1 MKRSLSNLLSIAPGE
16 EQKTSLLYT
25 LHLLFYL
32 GLMWG
37 DAARETLFLSA
48 WSADDLALVFV
59 AYAVIGFIMGLA
71 YTFVADRISNGALL
85 KIIMGIMVLWLISVQ
100 IMLRTNGGP
109 HGAVYPYFYLVYS
122 AFRDLSTMH
131 ILLYI
136 NDFYDTRASK
146 RALPLMLSAG
156 IAGGTLAGF
165 TTKLLSQWI
174 GLNNTPMV
182 WAACLGLC
190 FIIILVIE
198 RRLSGDLEQIEHLRK
213 KTLDSQTKEGQ
224 GSKAASGLQN
234 LREGFEFVRKS
245 GLLRWL
251 AVGTFVMVLLMN
263 LLIYQSSREFASQYA
278 NNPNGLFEFYG
289 ILGGISNVSGLLIQS
304 LFLSNMINWLGVGSM
319 NLLFPIITL
328 GAISAINFVPGM
340 ASAVFSRL
348 DTSAIKQT
356 FRNPLDAMLYNSV
369 PVNSKTRARGF
380 INGLIVPIGTL
391 ASGLVVLAIKSHL
404 ITGPL
409 IISIGVGAAVLY
421 VLVMF
426 TVRREYGRS
435 MTSLL
440 SGDEIGIFSQDQ
452 SEALPPDP
460 ATVVWLR
467 NKLQSLPADAS
478 ADGQAVFINQI
489 LYDMDARAALP
500 MTLEMANQRG
510 TFFRK
515 GIIELLDQANLD
527 NTDFVNL
534 CQRNLDDSE
543 PVVREAAA
551 GALLNYLK
559 RDASRRV
566 DGSGNSILNNLY
578 THLNEFGIDEQTE
591 LIILLLQ
598 YGSLVQQTNAQS
610 TLDLWL
616 DSATKDMVEAN
627 DETRTQTLAA
637 GLIVLVEAERQR
649 LQKLYGSGFENN
661 SALRQKVSKETSR
674 LIELVNSMLKHPVP
688 DMRHQLIPAM
698 VRQCKYIH
706 WDSEHWAVQGLVKL
720 LEDPE
725 ENVRLAAVE
734 ELLEEVKTIPLKP
747 VVWLALNDSSLAVRR
762 LSCKLPIQLKLA
774 EMQMLRAC
782 LDGNAAQN
790 AAYRTES
797 AIYLLI
803 QSGQRGMRTA
813 LGKAAESLVNDTYWL
828 TLQGL
833 ALKDLALSKK
843 PSHPGASIMFNAFQE
858 ASFSVLE
865 RVFWLMSADSS
876 EEEVQAVQRAL
887 PSSDTAERANAAEAL
902 ESILPPVVARQLGRL
917 LDGSSAEVI
926 VDCAEKELGLH
937 LPTPIQVLQNAWPQL
952 NSQNTRPSIPQRL
965 QNFYN
970 DGWLTTAAIYLL
982 TDVQLSDLS
991 PQSIQTQT
999 LHETV
1004 LRTLEMD
1011 VRPNVQEAAKLAL
1024 AHEDSNS
1031 KEIAMS
1037 SSQSLTLIEKVIFLK
1052 EVPFFSG
1059 LSLQEI
1065 CILAGISEE
1074 ASYPAEHKI
1083 FSQGDNTKSLYL
1095 VIHGQ
1100 VSVQQQTRTGS
1111 IVRLS
1116 TLGAKDYFAETS
1128 LFDGAP
1134 HQADVVAIEPVDI
1147 LLIRQSTLFTLIRR
1161 RPDIGLS
1168 LLKALSQ
1175 RLRETYAQV
1184 AQSER
1189 AKPQKL
1195 VSLYDKMER

>member
-16 EQKTSLLYT
+16 EQKTSLLYA

-48 WSADDLALVFV
+48 WSADDLAYVFV

-100 IMLRTNGGP
+100 IMLKTNGGP
-109 HGAVYPYFYLVYS
+109 RGAVYPYFYLVYS

-174 GLNNTPMV
+174 GLKNTPLV
-182 WAACLGLC
+182 WAVCLALC

-198 RRLSGDLEQIEHLRK
+198 RRLSGDLEQIERLRK
-213 KTLDSQTKEGQ
+213 KSLASQTKEGH
-224 GSKAASGLQN
+224 STKKSNGLQN
-234 LREGFEFVRKS
+234 LREGFEFVRQS

-251 AVGTFVMVLLMN
+251 AVGTFVMVVLMN
-263 LLIYQSSREFASQYA
+263 MLIYQSSREFASQFA

-304 LFLSNMINWLGVGSM
+304 LFLSNMINWLGVGTM
-319 NLLFPIITL
+319 NLVFPIVTL
-328 GAISAINFVPGM
+328 GAISAINFVPGL
-340 ASAVFSRL
+340 ASAVYSRL

-391 ASGLVVLAIKSHL
+391 AAGLIVLAIKSQL

-440 SGDEIGIFSQDQ
+440 AGDEIAAFSQDQ

-467 NKLQSLPADAS
+467 NKLKSLPMDTS
-478 ADGQAVFINQI
+478 ADGQAVFVSQI
-489 LYDMDARAALP
+489 LYDMDSRSALP
-500 MTLEMANQRG
+500 VMFEMANQRG
-510 TFFRK
+510 SFFRK
-515 GIIELLDQANLD
+515 GIIELLDQSNLD
-527 NTDFVNL
+527 NTDFINL
-534 CQRNLDDSE
+534 CQRSLEDPE
-543 PVVREAAA
+543 LVVREAAA
-551 GALLNYLK
+551 GALLNFIK
-559 RDASRRV
+559 RDASQRV
-566 DGSGNSILNNLY
+566 DGSSGISILNSLY
-578 THLNEFGIDEQTE
+578 ACLGELGLDEQAE
-591 LIILLLQ
+591 LIVLLLQ

-610 TLDLWL
+610 TLDHWL
-616 DSATKDMVEAN
+616 ESAAKDSSIIDNENSAK
-627 DETRTQTLAA
+627 TLAA
-637 GLIVLVEAERQR
+637 GLIVLVEAERQD
-649 LQKLYGSGFENN
+649 LQKVHGSGFENN
-661 SALRQKVSKETSR
+661 PALRRRISEEASR
-674 LIELVNSMLKHPVP
+674 LTDLVNAMLEHPAPYV
-688 DMRHQLIPAM
+688 RRQLIPAL
-698 VRQCKYIH
+698 VRQVQYIH
-706 WDSEHWAVQGLVKL
+706 WDSEHWAVKSLIKL
-720 LEDPE
+720 LEDSE
-725 ENVRLAAVE
+725 ENVRFTVVE
-734 ELLEEVKTIPLKP
+734 ELQEEVKTIPLKP
-747 VVWLALNDSSLAVRR
+747 VVWQALNDPDLTVRR
-762 LSCKLPIQLKLA
+762 LACKLPIHLKLA
-774 EMQMLRAC
+774 ELQMLRGC
-782 LDGNAAQN
+782 LDGSAIQN
-790 AAYRTES
+790 APYRAES

-803 QSGQRGMRTA
+803 QANPRGMSTA

-833 ALKDLALSKK
+833 ALKELALGNN
-843 PSHPGASIMFNAFQE
+843 PSRPGARIMFNAFQE
-858 ASFSVLE
+858 ASLSVLE

-887 PSSDTAERANAAEAL
+887 PSGDPAERANAAEAL
-902 ESILPPVVARQLGRL
+902 EAVLPPVVARQLARL
-917 LDGSSAEVI
+917 LDGSPSEEI
-926 VDCAEKELGLH
+926 VSCAENELGLH
-937 LPTPIQVLQNAWPQL
+937 PPTLMQVLQNAWPQL
-952 NSQNTRPSIPQRL
+952 NSQNTRPSIPHRL

-970 DGWLTTAAIYLL
+970 DGWLTTTAIYLL
-982 TDVQLSDLS
+982 TEIKLSDLS
-991 PQSIQTQT
+991 RQSIQTQT
-999 LHETV
+999 LRES
-1004 LRTLEMD
+1004 LMRTIEVD
-1011 VRPNVQEAAKLAL
+1011 SRPNVLEAARLVL
-1024 AHEDSNS
+1024 AHEDSNQ
-1031 KEIAMS
+1031 KETAM
-1037 SSQSLTLIEKVIFLK
+1037 SLTLIEKVIFLK
-1052 EVPFFSG
+1052 EVPFFSE
-1059 LSLQEI
+1059 LSVQEI

-1074 ASYPAEHKI
+1074 VSYPADHKI

-1111 IVRLS
+1111 IVRLKALS
-1116 TLGAKDYFAETS
+1116 AKDYFAETS
-1128 LFDGAP
+1128 IFDGAP
-1134 HQADVVAIEPVDI
+1134 HQADVVTIEPVDI

-1195 VSLYDKMER
+1195 VSLYDKMENS

>member
-1 MKRSLSNLLSIAPGE
+1 
-16 EQKTSLLYT
+16 
-25 LHLLFYL
+25 
-32 GLMWG
+32 
-37 DAARETLFLSA
+37 
-48 WSADDLALVFV
+48 
-59 AYAVIGFIMGLA
+59 
-71 YTFVADRISNGALL
+71 
-85 KIIMGIMVLWLISVQ
+85 
-100 IMLRTNGGP
+100 
-109 HGAVYPYFYLVYS
+109 
-122 AFRDLSTMH
+122 
-131 ILLYI
+131 
-136 NDFYDTRASK
+136 
-146 RALPLMLSAG
+146 
-156 IAGGTLAGF
+156 
-165 TTKLLSQWI
+165 
-174 GLNNTPMV
+174 
-182 WAACLGLC
+182 
-190 FIIILVIE
+190 
-198 RRLSGDLEQIEHLRK
+198 
-213 KTLDSQTKEGQ
+213 
-224 GSKAASGLQN
+224 
-234 LREGFEFVRKS
+234 
-245 GLLRWL
+245 
-251 AVGTFVMVLLMN
+251 
-263 LLIYQSSREFASQYA
+263 
-278 NNPNGLFEFYG
+278 
-289 ILGGISNVSGLLIQS
+289 
-304 LFLSNMINWLGVGSM
+304 
-319 NLLFPIITL
+319 
-328 GAISAINFVPGM
+328 
-340 ASAVFSRL
+340 VFSRL

-369 PVNSKTRARGF
+369 PLNSKTRARGF

-391 ASGLVVLAIKSHL
+391 AAGLIVLAIKSQL

-409 IISIGVGAAVLY
+409 IISIGLGAAVLY

-426 TVRREYGRS
+426 NVRREYGRS

-440 SGDEIGIFSQDQ
+440 AGDEIAILSQDQ
-452 SEALPPDP
+452 SEVLPPDP

-467 NKLQSLPADAS
+467 NKLQSLSADAS
-478 ADGQAVFINQI
+478 TDGQAVFVSQI
-489 LYDMDARAALP
+489 LYDMDARSALP
-500 MTLEMANQRG
+500 VMFEMANQRG

-527 NTDFVNL
+527 HTEFVDL

-543 PVVREAAA
+543 AVVREAAA
-551 GALLNYLK
+551 GALLNYIK
-559 RDASRRV
+559 RDVNRRV
-566 DGSGNSILNNLY
+566 DGSGNSILNSLY
-578 THLNEFGIDEQTE
+578 AHINELALAEQTE

-616 DSATKDMVEAN
+616 ESATKDINVA
-627 DETRTQTLAA
+627 DGETRAQTLAA
-637 GLIVLVEAERQR
+637 GLVVLVEAERQR
-649 LQKLYGSGFENN
+649 LQKQYGSGFENN
-661 SALRQKVSKETSR
+661 STLRQKVGKEKGR
-674 LIELVNSMLKHPVP
+674 LTDLVDSMIKQPAP
-688 DMRHQLIPAM
+688 YMRHQLIPAM

-706 WDSEHWAVQGLVKL
+706 WDGEHWAVQGLVKL

-725 ENVRLAAVE
+725 ENVRLSVVE

-747 VVWLALNDSSLAVRR
+747 VVWQALNDPNLTVRKLA
-762 LSCKLPIQLKLA
+762 CKLPIQLKLA
-774 EMQMLRAC
+774 EMQMLRGC
-782 LDGNAAQN
+782 LDANAVQN
-790 AAYRTES
+790 ASYRTES

-803 QSGQRGMRTA
+803 QSGQRGMRTV
-813 LGKAAESLVNDTYWL
+813 LGKVAETLVQDTYWL

-833 ALKDLALSKK
+833 ALKDLALSKN
-843 PSHPGASIMFNAFQE
+843 PPHPGTRIMFNAFQE
-858 ASFSVLE
+858 ASLSVLE

-887 PSSDTAERANAAEAL
+887 SSSDTAERANAAEAL
-902 ESILPPVVARQLGRL
+902 EAILPPVVARQLGRL
-917 LDGSSAEVI
+917 LDGSSGEAI
-926 VDCAEKELGLH
+926 IDCAEKDLGLH
-937 LPTPIQVLQNAWPQL
+937 LPTLMQVLQNAWPQL

-965 QNFYN
+965 QNFYD

-982 TDVQLSDLS
+982 TEVQLPDLGR
-991 PQSIQTQT
+991 QSIQTQT
-999 LHETV
+999 LREALLHTFEV
-1004 LRTLEMD
+1004 D
-1011 VRPNVQEAAKLAL
+1011 ARPNVQEAAKLVL

-1031 KEIAMS
+1031 KETTMS

-1052 EVPFFSG
+1052 EVPFFSE

-1095 VIHGQ
+1095 VVHGQ

-1116 TLGAKDYFAETS
+1116 TLGAKNYFAETS

-1134 HQADVVAIEPVDI
+1134 HQADVVTIEPVDI